1 MTADHALPR
10 PASRRLGHPAWL
22 VAYVPVTIFAFP
34 QRIGEFAVDG
44 GLWLGPLSVTCLLL
58 GIAGLSPRR
67 AAGRAFLASWLA
79 HAGILHWIYVVTV
92 EHGGA
97 PSPIGVL
104 AVLAIALYPAA
115 ATSAVGAT
123 LAWLSRGGFATP
135 LVAAAVFTSGDH
147 LRSFFAGGFPWAL
160 LGYTQLDN
168 PGLLPWAAFGA
179 VFLVG
184 FGAALGGALLAAL
197 LGASVPGAPRMR
209 GVAAGATVWLA
220 LHAFGLFGPDAA
232 DGGRGTTTRV
242 AVLQGNIE
250 QSRKWTPEFRAV
262 ALAHYES
269 LSRAAGRA
277 GAEIIVWP
285 ETAVPTPIEY
295 DAGVIGRLS
304 DLARAQA
311 ASLIIGAVGADVSP
325 TSGSVTDW
333 YDSAF
338 AVEPDG
344 RFVARYDKTKLVPF
358 GEYVPLRGL
367 LGRFIHALA
376 RGSAALDVTAGRAPV
391 ALQLAVSGRGG
402 AQSGSVRVGVPICYE
417 LLFPELVR
425 HFVVDGAELLVAI
438 TNDAWYGRTGAPDQF
453 LDITAMR
460 AAENGVPVVR
470 AANTGFSAIIDAE
483 GRIRER
489 SGLFER
495 GYVIADV
502 ELGGRPAG
510 ARASFFA
517 RHGGLF
523 VRGCWLV
530 VAGVAAIALRA
541 DLRSRPA
548 SGSTA

>member
-1 MTADHALPR
+1 MNAELAAAR
-10 PASRRLGHPAWL
+10 PASLWIGHPAWL

-34 QRIGEFAVDG
+34 QRIGDFVVDG
-44 GLWLGPLSVTCLLL
+44 GLWLGPLSVTCLLV
-58 GIAGLSPRR
+58 GISGLAPRR
-67 AAGRAFLASWLA
+67 AAGHAFFASWLA

-92 EHGGA
+92 QHGGA

-115 ATSAVGAT
+115 VMSVVGAT
-123 LAWLSRGGFATP
+123 LAWLARGGFATP
-135 LVAAAVFTSGDH
+135 LVAAAVFTAGDH

-184 FGAALGGALLAAL
+184 FGAALGGALIAAM
-197 LGASVPGAPRMR
+197 LGALVPGAPPMR
-209 GVAAGATVWLA
+209 GVATGATVWVA
-220 LHAFGLFGPDAA
+220 LHTFGLFGA
-232 DGGRGTTTRV
+232 DIPGGDPGATARV

-250 QSRKWTPEFRAV
+250 QARKWTPEHRATTF
-262 ALAHYES
+262 ALYET
-269 LSRAAGRA
+269 LTRAAASA

-285 ETAVPTPIEY
+285 ETAVPLPIEY
-295 DAGVIGRLS
+295 DAGIVGRLS
-304 DLARAQA
+304 DLAREVD
-311 ASLIIGAVGADVSP
+311 ASLIIGAVGADFSP
-325 TSGSVTDW
+325 TSDSPTAW

-338 AVEPDG
+338 AIEPDG

-358 GEYVPLRGL
+358 GEYVPLRAL

-376 RGSAALDVTAGRAPV
+376 RGSASLDVTPGRAPV
-391 ALQLAVSGRGG
+391 ALQLDVSGRGG
-402 AQSGSVRVGVPICYE
+402 AQAGSVRLGVPICYE

-425 HFVVDGAELLVAI
+425 HFVADGAELLVAI

-460 AAENGVPVVR
+460 AAENGIAVVR
-470 AANTGFSAIIDAE
+470 AANTGFSAIIDAR
-483 GRIRER
+483 GRVGQR

-502 ELGGRPAG
+502 DLGGGPAG
-510 ARASFFA
+510 SRASFFA

-523 VRGCWLV
+523 VRGCWLAVGGV
-530 VAGVAAIALRA
+530 VALALRA
-541 DLRSRPA
+541 DIRSRRA
-548 SGSTA
+548 SG